1 MMKKQEILNKILQE
15 IEHLKKFHI
24 INLGVFGS
32 YIRNEQKEDSD
43 IDILVE
49 FEQGHLTFDNYIGL
63 KIYLEDLFGIEID
76 LVIKNDLKEGFKSNI
91 LQEVVYVQGL

>member
-1 MMKKQEILNKILQE
+1 MMKKEDLLNKIIQE
-15 IEHLKKFHI
+15 IKNLKEFHLKSI
-24 INLGVFGS
+24 GVFGS
-32 YIRNEQKEDSD
+32 YVRNEQQENSD

-49 FEQGHLTFDNYIGL
+49 FEQGNLTFDNYMGL
-63 KIYLEDLFGIEID
+63 KLFLEDLFKIKID